1 MVGSA
6 NYRAILLRQHGFD
19 TSPRRKYK
27 ALEHLGKLK
36 DRAARVATVAAQFA
50 DDVDVKGRFPHEAID
65 AIKHARLLS
74 ALVPPELGG
83 EGITFSELAHLCSL
97 LGQHCAST
105 AMIFAMHQSK
115 LAALITHGNTEWS
128 RSFIRRVH
136 DEQLL
141 LGSATTEK
149 DLGGDVRKSIC
160 ALDYDGAIFRVE
172 KLGTLIS
179 YGAQSDAILLTARRA
194 TDSPASDQVM
204 VVVTKD
210 QFHLEREDCWNA
222 LGMRGTCSEGFKLHA
237 AAPIEQILD
246 RDFSEIAAQSLLPT
260 AHLLWSAVW
269 HGIASE
275 ALTRAQKFARAEK
288 RKHPGLPSPSGLR
301 LAEASIKI
309 HAMRSAILEGLA
321 RFTLAQEDPERFNSV
336 DFVVLMNNIKIGT
349 SQMTIEIINHALLI
363 TGIAGYKND
372 TAFSLGRHMR
382 DALSAQ
388 VMISNDRIH
397 LNTSNML
404 LMQSLSSGLID

>member
-1 MVGSA
+1 
-6 NYRAILLRQHGFD
+6 
-19 TSPRRKYK
+19 
-27 ALEHLGKLK
+27 
-36 DRAARVATVAAQFA
+36 
-50 DDVDVKGRFPHEAID
+50 
-65 AIKHARLLS
+65 
-74 ALVPPELGG
+74 
-83 EGITFSELAHLCSL
+83 
-97 LGQHCAST
+97 
-105 AMIFAMHQSK
+105 MIFAMHQSK